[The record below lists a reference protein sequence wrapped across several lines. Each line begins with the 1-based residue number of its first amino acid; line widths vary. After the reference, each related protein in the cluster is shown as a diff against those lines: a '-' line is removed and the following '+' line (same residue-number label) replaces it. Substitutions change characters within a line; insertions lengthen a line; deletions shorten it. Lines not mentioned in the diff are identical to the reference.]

1 MKPGLFTFWGKAAGA
16 VTLSGNQTHTI
27 IIAIPGGQKGGRRH
41 HHPHQGNHIFKGNQG
56 HHPTPQK
63 RQTRREGGGLLSLEE
78 RNEEMTETRI
88 ELTDNQRA
96 KLCKMLHSMYLLGF
110 CDAILDRTTEEKGAK
125 ALVAV
130 ENKSMK
136 TVDRLIRD
144 LFGGPIL

>member
-1 MKPGLFTFWGKAAGA
+1 ME
-16 VTLSGNQTHTI
+16 SSE
-27 IIAIPGGQKGGRRH
+27 
-41 HHPHQGNHIFKGNQG
+41 
-56 HHPTPQK
+56 K

-96 KLCKMLHSMYLLGF
+96 KLCKMLHSMYLQGL

-130 ENKSMK
+130 ENESMK
-136 TVDRLIRD
+136 TVDRLSRE